1 MKVTMAD
8 LIPFE
13 TLLESELRDPEFR
26 AEWERLAPARAL
38 AIQLVGYRADHGL
51 TLATM
56 ARLLGISRREAA
68 DLEAGDTLPSP
79 EMLLRVTEVLDA
91 SRD

>member
-1 MKVTMAD
+1 MMAG

-13 TLLESELRDPEFR
+13 TLLEEELRDPEFR
-26 AEWERLAPARAL
+26 AESERLAPAREL
-38 AIQLVGYRADHGL
+38 GIRLIGYRADHGL
-51 TLATM
+51 ALA
-56 ARLLGISRREAA
+56 ALGRLLGISRREAA

-79 EMLLRVTEVLDA
+79 EMLLRVAELLDA

>member
-1 MKVTMAD
+1 M
-8 LIPFE
+8 IPFE
-13 TLLESELRDPEFR
+13 ALLAEELRDPEFR

-38 AIQLVGYRADHGL
+38 AIRLIGYRADHGL
-51 TLATM
+51 TLA
-56 ARLLGISRREAA
+56 ALGRLLGISRREAA

-79 EMLLRVTEVLDA
+79 EMLARVTDVFES